1 MENNYS
7 ETFLNIK
14 GDEIENLQFG
24 REVERLWGVWWFL
37 IWGFENMIKVI
48 ERRARRCNDFLLAVW
63 ILRLRFTVVYI
74 SLFFNIL
81 DF

>member
-24 REVERLWGVWWFL
+24 REVERL
-37 IWGFENMIKVI
+37 
-48 ERRARRCNDFLLAVW
+48 
-63 ILRLRFTVVYI
+63 
-74 SLFFNIL
+74 
-81 DF
+81 